1 MATPR
6 VKAKRQK
13 RFAIAL
19 MIGPLLVAGLIR
31 CFGSRPITLHWKGT
45 LLHPTSIGF
54 EFHNF
59 GLLLVVLS
67 IVGLLWVVF
76 LLIRWL
82 WASVT
87 SDDDRA

>member
-1 MATPR
+1 
-6 VKAKRQK
+6 
-13 RFAIAL
+13 

-31 CFGSRPITLHWKGT
+31 CFGSRPVTVYWKGT
-45 LLHPTSIGF
+45 LFHPTSIGF

-59 GLLLVVLS
+59 GLVLVVLS
-67 IVGLLWVVF
+67 IVGFLWIVY